1 MEIICFCK
9 GAGNLPMWMG
19 VDVVSG
25 SFILSYY
32 VFLLYFSLHLFQA
45 GGQALGSHLQERFA
59 VTSMALQ

>member
-1 MEIICFCK
+1 
-9 GAGNLPMWMG
+9 MWMG